1 MKSELLKTTLFVAA
15 AAAIAI
21 VAAWIEPPAYKAEVF
36 EDQGGEFFPGFREV
50 TAVKAI
56 EVVDYDEAEATARP
70 LKVELRKGRWML
82 ASHNDY
88 PAEAQD
94 RLAKTAA
101 ALLDLKKQQVVSDRW
116 EDHGTYGV
124 IDPLDTKNP
133 SLQGRGKRITLRD
146 AQGMVLAELVLGGA
160 VKDKQGYRY
169 VRVPGQKRVYAVQTD
184 ADASARFQDWV
195 DGNLLRLNPAD
206 IKRISV
212 NSYSIDE
219 SMGRLTNVQRV
230 NLTREGGTWKC
241 EPPGKV
247 SDAVAKGL
255 AAALGTLRV
264 TGARPMPAMLAEM
277 LRTRR
282 LAMTLESVMAMRSRG
297 YFLTPDGRLLANEG
311 EVVVETEKG
320 LNYVLRFGEVVTGAA
335 EAAKPGA
342 AASAPLRQSEDR
354 YLFVTVSSRNPELT
368 AAADNLEARYAD
380 WFYVISGADFKRLR
394 LTDQLKPAQAA
405 AKPPAAPA
413 PKN

>member
-15 AAAIAI
+15 AAAAAG

-36 EDQGGEFFPGFREV
+36 EEQGEQFFPGFREV

-70 LKVELRKGRWML
+70 LKVELRKGRWVL
-82 ASHNDY
+82 SSHNDY
-88 PAEAQD
+88 PAEAQE

-101 ALLDLKKQQVVSDRW
+101 ALVDLKKQQVVSDRW

-124 IDPLDTKNP
+124 IDPLDAKNP

-146 AQGMVLAELVLGGA
+146 SQGIVLSELVLGAA
-160 VKDKQGYRY
+160 VKDKPGYRY

-195 DGNLLRLNPAD
+195 DGNLLRLSASD
-206 IKRISV
+206 IKRISI

-219 SMGRLTNVQRV
+219 SMGRLTNLQRV
-230 NLTREGGTWKC
+230 TLAREGSSWKC
-241 EPPGKV
+241 DPPGKV
-247 SDAVAKGL
+247 SDATARSL
-255 AAALGTLRV
+255 AAALGGLRV
-264 TGARPMPAMLAEM
+264 TGARPKPAMLAEM

-311 EVVVETEKG
+311 EVAVETEKG
-320 LNYVLRFGEVVTGAA
+320 LNYFLRFGEVVTGAA

-342 AASAPLRQSEDR
+342 AASTPLRQSEDR
-354 YLFVTVSSRNPELT
+354 YLFVTVSTRNLELT
-368 AAADNLEARYAD
+368 AAADNLEARFAD

-394 LTDQLKPAQAA
+394 LIDQLTPARAA
-405 AKPPAAPA
+405 AKPPITPM
-413 PKN
+413 KNN

>member
-15 AAAIAI
+15 AAAIAA
-21 VAAWIEPPAYKAEVF
+21 VAAWVEPPAYKADVF
-36 EDQGGEFFPGFREV
+36 EDQGEQFFPGFREV

-70 LKVELRKGRWML
+70 LKVELRRGRWLL

-94 RLAKTAA
+94 RLAKAAA

-124 IDPLDTKNP
+124 IDPLDAKNP

-146 AQGMVLAELVLGGA
+146 TQGMALAELVLGETL
-160 VKDKQGYRY
+160 KDKQGYRY

-195 DGNLLRLNPAD
+195 DGNLLRLNAAD

-230 NLTREGGTWKC
+230 TLTREGNSWKC
-241 EPPGKV
+241 DPPGRV
-247 SDAVAKGL
+247 SEATAKGL
-255 AAALGTLRV
+255 ASALGGLRV
-264 TGARPMPAMLAEM
+264 TGARPKPAMLAEM
-277 LRTRR
+277 LKTRR

-311 EVVVETEKG
+311 EVTVETEKG
-320 LNYVLRFGEVVTGAA
+320 LLYALRFGEVVTGAA

-342 AASAPLRQSEDR
+342 AATAPLRQSEDR
-354 YLFVTVSSRNPELT
+354 YLFVTVSPRSPEMA
-368 AAADNLEARYAD
+368 AAADNLEARFAD
-380 WFYVISGADFKRLR
+380 WF
-394 LTDQLKPAQAA
+394 
-405 AKPPAAPA
+405 
-413 PKN
+413 

>member
-15 AAAIAI
+15 AAAIAA
-21 VAAWIEPPAYKAEVF
+21 VAAWVEPPAYKADVF
-36 EDQGGEFFPGFREV
+36 EDQGEQFFPGFREV

-70 LKVELRKGRWML
+70 LKVELRRGRWLL

-94 RLAKTAA
+94 RLAKAAA

-124 IDPLDTKNP
+124 IDPLDAKNP

-146 AQGMVLAELVLGGA
+146 TQGMALAELVLGETL
-160 VKDKQGYRY
+160 KDKQGYRY

-195 DGNLLRLNPAD
+195 DGNLLRLNAAD

-230 NLTREGGTWKC
+230 TLTREGNSWKC
-241 EPPGKV
+241 DPPGRV
-247 SDAVAKGL
+247 SEATAKGL
-255 AAALGTLRV
+255 ASALGGLRV
-264 TGARPMPAMLAEM
+264 TGARPKPAMLAEM
-277 LRTRR
+277 LKTRR

-311 EVVVETEKG
+311 EVTVETEKG
-320 LNYVLRFGEVVTGAA
+320 LLYALRFGEVVTGAA

-342 AASAPLRQSEDR
+342 AATAPLRQSEDR
-354 YLFVTVSSRNPELT
+354 YLFVTVSPRSPEMA
-368 AAADNLEARYAD
+368 AAADNLEARFAD

-394 LTDQLKPAQAA
+394 LIDQLKPAQAA

>member
-1 MKSELLKTTLFVAA
+1 
-15 AAAIAI
+15 
-21 VAAWIEPPAYKAEVF
+21 
-36 EDQGGEFFPGFREV
+36 
-50 TAVKAI
+50 
-56 EVVDYDEAEATARP
+56 
-70 LKVELRKGRWML
+70 VELRRGRWLL

-94 RLAKTAA
+94 RLAKAAA

-124 IDPLDTKNP
+124 IDPLDAKNP

-146 AQGMVLAELVLGGA
+146 TQGMALAELVLGETL
-160 VKDKQGYRY
+160 KDKQGYRY

-195 DGNLLRLNPAD
+195 DGNLLRLNAAD

-230 NLTREGGTWKC
+230 TLTREGNSWKC
-241 EPPGKV
+241 DPPGRV
-247 SDAVAKGL
+247 SEATAKGL
-255 AAALGTLRV
+255 ASALGGLRV
-264 TGARPMPAMLAEM
+264 TGARPKPAMLAEM
-277 LRTRR
+277 LKTRR

-311 EVVVETEKG
+311 EVTVETEKG
-320 LNYVLRFGEVVTGAA
+320 LLYALRFGEVVTGAA

-342 AASAPLRQSEDR
+342 AATAPLRQSEDR
-354 YLFVTVSSRNPELT
+354 YLFVTVSPRSPEMA
-368 AAADNLEARYAD
+368 AAADNLEARFAD

-394 LTDQLKPAQAA
+394 LIDQLKPAQAA